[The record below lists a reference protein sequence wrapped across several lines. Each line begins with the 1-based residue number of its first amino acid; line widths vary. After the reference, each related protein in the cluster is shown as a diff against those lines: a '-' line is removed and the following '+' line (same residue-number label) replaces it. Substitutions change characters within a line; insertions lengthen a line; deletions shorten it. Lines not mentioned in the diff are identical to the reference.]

1 MPPPG
6 QPRLFLLSVPVG
18 LPGLPVGLLHP
29 ANIFPRPVSTQDL
42 QRSYHALYLLFI
54 RIQYHHLRDYP
65 VLLRDNAIRH
75 TGSGFFSAFAGQV
88 W

>member
-1 MPPPG
+1 MTTKTG
-6 QPRLFLLSVPVG
+6 AG
-18 LPGLPVGLLHP
+18 LRFCEAVGLLHP

-65 VLLRDNAIRH
+65 GLLRDNTILI
-75 TGSGFFSAFAGQV
+75 
-88 W
+88 